1 MITQNARFLHNVTLF
16 THTSHADVSLPH
28 PFSHANPIHNNH
40 NTPSAANDN
49 QAI

>member
-28 PFSHANPIHNNH
+28 PFSHANPIHN
-40 NTPSAANDN
+40 TPSVANDN